1 MSSMAK
7 ESFCSD
13 NDDDVYSSRQL
24 PVMDPDMLQD
34 VLCILAKQ
42 NDEAVRE
49 PEEYLDHLSPSS
61 TVELLF
67 QTCTK
72 LELPICVQISAVEYL
87 DRFLVQH
94 VRDLRK
100 QLGLPSSSAAVSWDS
115 VVGRMRD
122 QVMLRMLSCIQL
134 ASKMFSSVRGLNS
147 VDVRDLL
154 KSAGDSYGC
163 HSVVQSELRV
173 LRTLKYRL
181 LPPTPLVYAEVLLEV
196 IGHNEPSFE
205 PKDLYS
211 MMLRVLQGFYL
222 VRQEVHERA
231 LAHLDIDR
239 EATEKEQNRMIRAFK
254 ADKLLI
260 ASSVIASAVKI
271 KFPQRYTEIL
281 GYLQDVTRL
290 SGKEVH
296 DFSTVVMA
304 VLFNEDPLAD

>member
-1 MSSMAK
+1 MAK

-134 ASKMFSSVRGLNS
+134 ASKMFSSVRCPNKTRS
-147 VDVRDLL
+147 V
-154 KSAGDSYGC
+154 S
-163 HSVVQSELRV
+163 
-173 LRTLKYRL
+173 
-181 LPPTPLVYAEVLLEV
+181 
-196 IGHNEPSFE
+196 
-205 PKDLYS
+205 
-211 MMLRVLQGFYL
+211 
-222 VRQEVHERA
+222 
-231 LAHLDIDR
+231 
-239 EATEKEQNRMIRAFK
+239 
-254 ADKLLI
+254 
-260 ASSVIASAVKI
+260 
-271 KFPQRYTEIL
+271 
-281 GYLQDVTRL
+281 
-290 SGKEVH
+290 
-296 DFSTVVMA
+296 
-304 VLFNEDPLAD
+304 